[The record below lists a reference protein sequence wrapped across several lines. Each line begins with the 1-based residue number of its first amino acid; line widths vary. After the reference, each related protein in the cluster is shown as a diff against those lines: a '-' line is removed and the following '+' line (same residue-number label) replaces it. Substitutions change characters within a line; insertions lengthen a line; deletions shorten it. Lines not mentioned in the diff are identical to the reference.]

1 MIPSADAAKSATAM
15 SRLRIAEEAKQRK
28 EDFFNNRELKF
39 QSALTRLEKKIEEA
53 VSYGRDGITDYWE
66 TSYYDDEAVWDG
78 ELPYSLRSRIIDHLV
93 GLGYNTFVFEERDQD
108 HDKLLMLNVNWA
120 D

>member
-1 MIPSADAAKSATAM
+1 MIPSADTAKAATST

-39 QSALTRLEKKIEEA
+39 QSTLTRLEKKIEEA
-53 VSYGRDGITDYWE
+53 ISRGQEGITDYWG
-66 TSYYDDEAVWDG
+66 TSYYDDEAIWDG
-78 ELPYSLRSRIIDHLV
+78 ELPYSFRNRIIDHLV
-93 GLGYNTFVFEERDQD
+93 GLGYNAFVYEDREENHEKR
-108 HDKLLMLNVNWA
+108 LMINVNWA